1 MSLNIVRGRTFGSK
15 RRVIFGPPGVG
26 KSTFACKTVDGR
38 FGNVLVFCFEEGV
51 EEIGVPR
58 ILPSKEPRIRTWD
71 GSMSCIREACE
82 GQGDWDTV
90 VIDTADALENLAAK
104 EICQKEKKL
113 SLADFGWG
121 DGFHMVAARWR
132 ELLFILEGAKAKNR
146 SVHLV
151 GHVTTATIK
160 DPTLPKDH
168 AKQIASLTKHSW
180 GATHQWADAVLF
192 ADYERGMVEGRAI
205 MTGERLLRTVAGT
218 GYDAKHRP
226 NIAPTLPLSW
236 KAYEREFKR
245 YERTHAQIIES
256 IRAKAALAPKGTI
269 DEVAFKAALDLAGE
283 DVEKLVRIELKTE
296 EKLDNKNNGVTPS
309 DPSGP
314 APANSLASQETK

>member
-1 MSLNIVRGRTFGSK
+1 MTLQIIRGRTFGPM
-15 RRVIFGPPGVG
+15 RRVVFGPPGVG
-26 KSTFACKTVDGR
+26 KSSFSATPKVIALDCERGLDHIGCDRVPWAPTFDG
-38 FGNVLVFCFEEGV
+38 NLA
-51 EEIGVPR
+51 
-58 ILPSKEPRIRTWD
+58 L
-71 GSMSCIREACE
+71 IREMCIGA
-82 GQGDWDTV
+82 GAWDTV
-90 VIDTADALENLAAK
+90 MLDTADALEQQAAK
-104 EICQKEKKL
+104 EICAKEKKL

-168 AKQIASLTKHSW
+168 SKQIASLTKHSW

-192 ADYERGMVEGRAI
+192 ADYARGMVEGRAI

-226 NIAPTLPLSW
+226 NIAPELPLSW

-245 YERTHAQIIES
+245 YERQAKDIVDRILSLTTTPEL
-256 IRAKAALAPKGTI
+256 RAKAEAYVR
-269 DEVAFKAALDLAGE
+269 DAGE
-283 DVEKLVRIELKTE
+283 DVEKLVRIEVNLETKIKET
-296 EKLDNKNNGVTPS
+296 NGVLAP

-314 APANSLASQETK
+314 APATSPVPQATETK